1 MNTPW
6 TAFSQKLAVRSPA
19 KEYSELD
26 AWTTVCTISIG
37 IQMATKMKLMV
48 ILHKVLIGV
57 TDLPSPVEILEDGH
71 PDGNLDEFREKQ
83 ERELQHISQ

>member
-1 MNTPW
+1 M
-6 TAFSQKLAVRSPA
+6 RSPA

-48 ILHKVLIGV
+48 ILQKLIGA

-71 PDGNLDEFREKQ
+71 PNGNLDEFREQQ
-83 ERELQHISQ
+83 ERELQHIAQ